1 MLLPCPFF
9 KNIIYHIPIE
19 KNLMNSMVPTMEPL
33 VVLLSVISK
42 NFDKFELKVR
52 FGSIKAREGF

>member
-19 KNLMNSMVPTMEPL
+19 KKPDEFHGTHDGTLGC
-33 VVLLSVISK
+33 IAI
-42 NFDKFELKVR
+42 
-52 FGSIKAREGF
+52 GYQ